1 MRGLGC
7 VEEGVTMVPIPNE
20 MMISNSAYHPDRIV
34 HSSTRNRTTI
44 LFEMDTDRV
53 RRYESLCVAGIVFQK
68 NENNP
73 PIKKNHP
80 LSER

>member
-7 VEEGVTMVPIPNE
+7 VAEGVTMVPIPNE

-53 RRYESLCVAGIVFQK
+53 RRYESLCVAGIVSTSYREDQ
-68 NENNP
+68 P
-73 PIKKNHP
+73 
-80 LSER
+80 